1 MIPLDQPKVPGGYT
15 LVDRATRKRINSA
28 LQVMI
33 DGFGHVFATDVQT
46 VMTRLRAELFNEL
59 FSATPPAELMLL
71 SDEEFNVATLALV
84 IQAGFTFIPVSDV
97 TPSAHRMRRWAAA
110 GLLSLHPLALPE
122 DRAAH
127 KAEDLEY
134 IRYLLRDLGVDEV
147 KAFDRPG
154 QVDQ

>member
-1 MIPLDQPKVPGGYT
+1 MIPVEQPKVPEGYT

-33 DGFGHVFATDVQT
+33 DGFGYVFATDVQT
-46 VMTRLRAELFNEL
+46 TMTRLRAELFDEV
-59 FSATPPAELMLL
+59 FSATPPAEFMLL

-84 IQAGFTFIPVSDV
+84 IQAGFTFVPVPDV
-97 TPSAHRMRRWAAA
+97 TPTAHRMRRSAAA
-110 GLLSLHPLALPE
+110 GLTSLYPLALPE
-122 DRAAH
+122 DRAAR

-134 IRYLLRDLGVDEV
+134 IRYVLRDLGVDEV
-147 KAFDRPG
+147 KAVDRPE